1 MGPVVV
7 NSIDSTQN
15 LELLRP
21 IMCNHLF
28 GTVRPVSV
36 WLAQCMKDRLAFS
49 FSILAQIS
57 APIIGSLPKSWDIPK
72 FKVQRFLELGSP
84 MNYLFSPS
92 SALASLSRG
101 GPTGIMTLGTITLLF
116 LQPCSQETTQHGQL
130 RIALCCPTTLLS
142 AWLCSKPS
150 NVASRWMNQSLS
162 SQSSHRFVFCP
173 IINSR
178 LRGVAEKSEGADGK
192 KRGTWGYASPEFQ
205 AWREHDCYVKLL
217 LIKSKGMGRKL

>member
-192 KRGTWGYASPEFQ
+192 KMGNLRLCQPRVSSMKR
-205 AWREHDCYVKLL
+205 AWLL
-217 LIKSKGMGRKL
+217 C

>member
-1 MGPVVV
+1 MGPVVF

-36 WLAQCMKDRLAFS
+36 WLAQCMKDWLFYS
-49 FSILAQIS
+49 DLC
-57 APIIGSLPKSWDIPK
+57 PIIGSLPKSWGIPK
-72 FKVQRFLELGSP
+72 FKVQRFFELGST

-130 RIALCCPTTLLS
+130 RIVLCCPTTLLS

-178 LRGVAEKSEGADGK
+178 LRGVAGEKRRGRWK
-192 KRGTWGYASPEFQ
+192 KNGELEVMPAQSFKHEESMTVMLSF
-205 AWREHDCYVKLL
+205 
-217 LIKSKGMGRKL
+217 S